1 MYRMLIVDDEELI
14 VNYLYNL
21 VVYDSGLE
29 IEVAKA
35 YSSIEAL
42 QLAMQC
48 RFDIVLT
55 DIQMP
60 GKTGIELQ
68 QEIKAIWPQT
78 KFLFLTGHNEFEY
91 ARAAIKDDVV
101 DYILKT
107 EGEAA
112 IVGAIAK
119 AYQMV
124 SESIEMERL
133 IADSKENWRKAIP
146 MLQKEYFNELLNG
159 TAVANKRKFKELEFS
174 FDPEEAFLLAIGRID
189 KWKDTGTPQ
198 EQLLNFACRNITEEF
213 MGNQAKVMTY
223 AIDETKY
230 IVVIQPRG
238 EIPIAPPIWDRTL
251 QLVHA
256 AIDRIQS
263 ACRQY
268 LKCKLSFAASVEPVG
283 IQRIGEKYN
292 ELHTMLTRVFRLTD
306 ELIITEE
313 YKRSLNI
320 RKKGYAFEI
329 RMKMKQLPLL
339 GTFLIQGREDEFV
352 ELFEQIADLPLRFPD
367 ESARLIPQI
376 SHSLAAIYLSHRNE
390 SRDQENE
397 AKPLEWEP
405 NHYFDA
411 NRSWS
416 ETVQFYRSW
425 AKAALRAKPEEPQ
438 ENEKKVVVA
447 LKAYIDRHLSDDVS
461 LTTLASEAGFN
472 PAYLSR
478 MFKDLSG
485 QRLSDYITELK
496 ISRAK
501 ELLVGSSL
509 KINEIGNRVGFELTQ
524 HFSRFFKR
532 FTLMTPQEYRD
543 NHNR

>member
-1 MYRMLIVDDEELI
+1 
-14 VNYLYNL
+14 
-21 VVYDSGLE
+21 
-29 IEVAKA
+29 
-35 YSSIEAL
+35 
-42 QLAMQC
+42 
-48 RFDIVLT
+48 
-55 DIQMP
+55 
-60 GKTGIELQ
+60 
-68 QEIKAIWPQT
+68 
-78 KFLFLTGHNEFEY
+78 
-91 ARAAIKDDVV
+91 
-101 DYILKT
+101 
-107 EGEAA
+107 
-112 IVGAIAK
+112 
-119 AYQMV
+119 
-124 SESIEMERL
+124 
-133 IADSKENWRKAIP
+133 
-146 MLQKEYFNELLNG
+146 
-159 TAVANKRKFKELEFS
+159 
-174 FDPEEAFLLAIGRID
+174 
-189 KWKDTGTPQ
+189 
-198 EQLLNFACRNITEEF
+198 
-213 MGNQAKVMTY
+213 
-223 AIDETKY
+223 
-230 IVVIQPRG
+230 
-238 EIPIAPPIWDRTL
+238 
-251 QLVHA
+251 
-256 AIDRIQS
+256 
-263 ACRQY
+263 
-268 LKCKLSFAASVEPVG
+268 
-283 IQRIGEKYN
+283 
-292 ELHTMLTRVFRLTD
+292 
-306 ELIITEE
+306 
-313 YKRSLNI
+313 
-320 RKKGYAFEI
+320 
-329 RMKMKQLPLL
+329 MKMKQLPLL

-524 HFSRFFKR
+524 LFFQYFFKR